1 MFLLDTNVISE
12 LRKSET
18 LRIDRRVA
26 AWEKSTD
33 PQLMFLSV
41 ITILE
46 LETGVLLLGKHDH
59 RQAQFMRTWIDERVM
74 PNFTG
79 RILPVDLAVAVRC
92 APLHVPNPRPEADA
106 LIAATALQHG
116 MTVVTRNVRDF
127 KPMGVPVL
135 NPWEATP

>member
-1 MFLLDTNVISE
+1 MFLLDTNVLSE

-18 LRIDRRVA
+18 RRIDHRVA
-26 AWEKSTD
+26 AWEKATD
-33 PQLMFLSV
+33 SQVMFLSV

-46 LETGVLLLGKHDH
+46 LETGVLLLSRRDD
-59 RQAQFMRTWIDERVM
+59 RQARTMRAWIDEKVL

-79 RILPVDLAVAVRC
+79 RILPVDVAVAVRC

-116 MTVVTRNVRDF
+116 MTVVTRNVKDF
-127 KPMGVPVL
+127 EPMGVAVL
-135 NPWEATP
+135 NPWES